1 MGGRGIS
8 FHASATLLKEQLAA
22 VIGRSGGITVG
33 TSASPAIFLS
43 SGTVTNPF
51 QVSERQF
58 LLPLLRA
65 AMSID

>member
-8 FHASATLLKEQLAA
+8 FPASATLLKSSWPLLLS
-22 VIGRSGGITVG
+22 RSGGITVG

-51 QVSERQF
+51 QVSDRQF
-58 LLPLLRA
+58 AP
-65 AMSID
+65 SCDEY